1 MEKQSIFE
9 YGVEMPVYVSQ
20 HRPALDST
28 KKSRM
33 FEAFAGVGMQRMA
46 LKRLNIPFASVDI
59 SEIDKYALLSYNA
72 IHGETL
78 NYGDIAKMDEIPPCD
93 ICTWSFPCTDISAAG
108 KQKGMVEGA
117 RSNYGYD
124 FLEVVKRSTYKPRVL
139 IMENVPA
146 LLSDKFRKDFGKIY
160 MLTERMG
167 YKNFVKVLNAKDYG
181 VAQNRERVFM
191 VSILRTAENPEPE
204 YEFEPPITLT
214 KRLKD
219 YLEPQVDEKYYLSEK
234 MVENITMGSINNSG
248 EESKTIRT
256 SGRSSVDRHSW
267 DLVEEPILNQVAQ
280 LGTKGIHESA
290 GRIYGTDGLC
300 PTINT
305 CGGGNLEPKIAEP
318 SIINPLKGKTKYGW
332 HFEQNV
338 YNDAGITR
346 AVKSSEG
353 SGNIPKVVNGL
364 RIRKLC
370 PIETWR
376 LMGISDDDFHK
387 AESVVSNSQL
397 FRQAGNGIVVDVFMS
412 VLRPLF

>member
-1 MEKQSIFE
+1 MDIFDF
-9 YGVEMPVYVSQ
+9 GVEMPSYKPH
-20 HRPALDST
+20 HRSALDRT
-28 KKSRM
+28 KTISM
-33 FEAFAGVGMQRMA
+33 FEAFSGIGCQAMA
-46 LKRLNIPFASVDI
+46 LKRLNIPYISVGI
-59 SEIDKYALLSYNA
+59 SEIDKYAIMSYNA

-108 KQKGMVEGA
+108 KQKGMVEGT

-124 FLEVVKRSTYKPRVL
+124 FLEVVKRSTYQPRVL